1 MGDEHRCLGQDVQL
15 GNHLAY
21 FHVGG
26 DVLQA
31 GGVDGA
37 ERSKDVDVQVPHCVK
52 QDGVILGP
60 VVEGS
65 AKGGIQQR
73 LAVVG
78 GLPAAEGGPLADLYP
93 GEHETV
99 IESLVIGN
107 QLFLH
112 HDQVEVPVAVE
123 DFLDGQQAA
132 AIFFGIGLGQLRRG
146 FAQRVVRR
154 AVLEPGGYRVAVVG
168 GVAGVEHDVGNLE
181 VVRRDC
187 AGNARKVVDD
197 SVGFVVFQGV
207 QHSVDVGSCLV

>member
-1 MGDEHRCLGQDVQL
+1 MGDEHRRLGQDIQL
-15 GNHLAY
+15 GYHLTDFY
-21 FHVGG
+21 VGG

-31 GGVDGA
+31 GGVDGTQGC
-37 ERSKDVDVQVPHCVK
+37 EDVDVQVPDCVK
-52 QDGVILGP
+52 QDRVILRP
-60 VVEGS
+60 VVEGG
-65 AKGGIQQR
+65 AQGRVQQGF
-73 LAVVG
+73 AVVG

-112 HDQVEVPVAVE
+112 HDQVEVPVAVK
-123 DFLDGQQAA
+123 DFLDSQQAA

-154 AVLEPGGYRVAVVG
+154 AVLEPGSYRVAVVG

>member
-1 MGDEHRCLGQDVQL
+1 M
-15 GNHLAY
+15 
-21 FHVGG
+21 
-26 DVLQA
+26 
-31 GGVDGA
+31 
-37 ERSKDVDVQVPHCVK
+37 
-52 QDGVILGP
+52 
-60 VVEGS
+60 
-65 AKGGIQQR
+65 
-73 LAVVG
+73 
-78 GLPAAEGGPLADLYP
+78 
-93 GEHETV
+93 T
-99 IESLVIGN
+99 
-107 QLFLH
+107 
-112 HDQVEVPVAVE
+112 VE